1 MQQRQELATLHRR
14 HHEGMASPAASGSR
28 HHVLWLA
35 LSVAASLALSLGL
48 ACALPIAA
56 FGAAAALTLPRRDAL
71 VLIASVWLANQMVG
85 FMLLGYPWT
94 ATTLAWGLALGVVG
108 LLSTLGAQ
116 GTAGRLTEA
125 APAVRLAVTFLAAFA
140 AYEAVLIAI
149 SVAVLGGAE
158 IYTAAIQGRIFAIN
172 AAAFAG
178 LLVLNR
184 LAAVICLVKPAP
196 RHELAY

>member
-1 MQQRQELATLHRR
+1 
-14 HHEGMASPAASGSR
+14 MASPAASGSR

-85 FMLLGYPWT
+85 FILLGYPWT